1 MRSRS
6 LQIHFRGSLAVRPFI
21 GKGLEMNTGEERVLS
36 ELQSALDALAKAS
49 EHLERVSQESTAS
62 GVSQKVAG
70 ANGLLKD
77 LQQEV
82 LHLMQLT
89 RSEG

>member
-1 MRSRS
+1 
-6 LQIHFRGSLAVRPFI
+6 
-21 GKGLEMNTGEERVLS
+21 MNTGEERVLS

-49 EHLERVSQESTAS
+49 GHLERVSQDSTAC

-70 ANGLLKD
+70 AKRLLNE

-82 LHLMQLT
+82 SYLMHLT